1 MKKREQGTE
10 YKLFTRLKE
19 RQGRDFPGCPGVRNL
34 PANAGD
40 AGLTPGLGTNIPHAM
55 EQLSPCTTATEAC
68 ASRTHVLQLLKL
80 WLNFNPNPN

>member
-10 YKLFTRLKE
+10 QKLLTRLKE
-19 RQGRDFPGCPGVRNL
+19 RQGRDVPGCPGVRNL

-55 EQLSPCTTATEAC
+55 GQLSPRTPAAEAC
-68 ASRTHVLQLLKL
+68 ASSTHVL
-80 WLNFNPNPN
+80 